1 MTLLERESR
10 YWVAALAGR
19 RDNELFRKGMAVL
32 WSWVEGAL
40 FVRLFTDGE
49 VRYANCFWKLAHV
62 WLGGKGVPQTY
73 TRRKVLRQGI
83 EVASK
88 VKRSQGRRRVR
99 RCKPE
104 HPYTALSDKSEVH
117 ANHGEAHNASIRRRC
132 SAYRRRQNHYAKH
145 REGLNR
151 TITALR
157 LIHNWVRPHCSL
169 PKGTTP
175 AMAISFID
183 RPIRLAEMLSC
194 RGFHDLH

>member
-32 WSWVEGAL
+32 WNWLEGAL

-62 WLGGKGVPQTY
+62 WLGGTGFSQTY

-88 VKRSQGRRRVR
+88 VKRSQGRRQVR

-104 HPYTALSDKSEVH
+104 HPYTALSDKLAVH
-117 ANHGEAHNASIRRRC
+117 ANHCEALNASIRRRC
-132 SAYRRRQNHYAKH
+132 SAYRRRQNHYAKIQ
-145 REGLNR
+145 EGLNR
-151 TITALR
+151 AITALR
-157 LIHNWVRPHCSL
+157 LIHNWVRPHSSL
-169 PKGTTP
+169 NKGTTP
-175 AMAISFID
+175 AMAIGFID
-183 RPIRLAEMLSC
+183 RPITLAEILAC